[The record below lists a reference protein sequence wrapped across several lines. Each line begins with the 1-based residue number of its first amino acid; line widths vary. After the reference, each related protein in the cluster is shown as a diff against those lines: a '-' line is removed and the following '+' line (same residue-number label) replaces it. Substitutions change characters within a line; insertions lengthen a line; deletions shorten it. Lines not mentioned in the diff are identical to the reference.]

1 MRRSRVVFAGA
12 AIAVIAITGTAFTA
26 GNDLPD
32 SVAGYGEAQVSGAT
46 VNDIAYT
53 PYGSDNTDLGSVVF
67 TSTTDITGQTATMTL
82 KQGSTP
88 VGTSPYT
95 CLLGA
100 HDGTSMTVTCA
111 TPDHPAFALF
121 NTVGLTVVQ

>member
-1 MRRSRVVFAGA
+1 MRKSRVVFAGA

-32 SVAGYGEAQVSGAT
+32 SVAGYGESQVTGAEIS
-46 VNDIAYT
+46 DIAYT
-53 PYGSDNTDLGSVVF
+53 PDETDNTVLDSVVF
-67 TSTTDITGQTATMTL
+67 TSTSNITGQTASMSL
-82 KQGSTP
+82 KQGSTK

-100 HDGTSMTVTCA
+100 HNGTSMTVTCA
-111 TPDHPAFALF
+111 TPDHPAFAAF
-121 NTVGLTVVQ
+121 DTVGLTVVQ